1 MTELTTKIKMK
12 EDSPE
17 LWGDSIPVI
26 HGDNGFIS
34 KEDAEANLKSAIIQ
48 EEILAAIDALNEPRM
63 MTLEA
68 ENTVMDMLQER
79 EEFMDEEISRA
90 SVGSGSYKIEEET
103 FRPRNRA
110 ERRALDKATHRQK
123 QKKRRMFADSIKE
136 TAEKLAYINMIQ
148 KVRALNEQIEEE
160 GEKENE
166 AAN

>member
-17 LWGDSIPVI
+17 LWGGSIPVAY
-26 HGDNGFIS
+26 GDNGFIS
-34 KEDAEANLKSAIIQ
+34 KEDAEANLKSAITQ
-48 EEILAAIDALNEPRM
+48 EEILTAIDALKEPRM

-68 ENTVMDMLQER
+68 ENTVMDMLQEK
-79 EEFMDEEISRA
+79 EEFVDAAMEKTAEI
-90 SVGSGSYKIEEET
+90 INEP

-110 ERRALDKATHRQK
+110 ERRALDKATRRQK
-123 QKKRRMFADSIKE
+123 QKKRRMFTDSIKE

>member
-1 MTELTTKIKMK
+1 MMTELTTKFKMK

-17 LWGDSIPVI
+17 LWGNSIPVI
-26 HGDNGFIS
+26 HGDNGSIS
-34 KEDAEANLKSAIIQ
+34 KEDAEANLKSAITQ
-48 EEILAAIDALNEPRM
+48 KEILAAIDHIKNEPTPSPGVTM
-63 MTLEA
+63 ETA
-68 ENTVMDMLQER
+68 NTVMDMLQGK
-79 EEFMDEEISRA
+79 EEFIDAAMEKTAEIIDEP
-90 SVGSGSYKIEEET
+90 

-110 ERRALDKATHRQK
+110 ERRALDKATRRQK

-148 KVRALNEQIEEE
+148 KVRALNEQIKAE